1 MAQVFYVNLLK
12 KPLIFFISSLQ
23 SLLFL
28 ENHCFR
34 VLSTRFAEVR
44 IEEYLLQKCFKF
56 FNFSDFYHDF
66 QDINLIHDPQEI
78 WKTFL
83 KQNNKPLFRQYFE
96 NENIANIFYYIVNKK
111 NVCSNSH
118 QL

>member
-34 VLSTRFAEVR
+34 VLSTRSAEVK
-44 IEEYLLQKCFKF
+44 IEEYLFCLLYT
-56 FNFSDFYHDF
+56 SDAAD
-66 QDINLIHDPQEI
+66 E
-78 WKTFL
+78 
-83 KQNNKPLFRQYFE
+83 E
-96 NENIANIFYYIVNKK
+96 
-111 NVCSNSH
+111 
-118 QL
+118 

>member
-44 IEEYLLQKCFKF
+44 IEEYLLQKTIL
-56 FNFSDFYHDF
+56 HL
-66 QDINLIHDPQEI
+66 NLPE
-78 WKTFL
+78 WSPCNAMLPKT
-83 KQNNKPLFRQYFE
+83 QSVP
-96 NENIANIFYYIVNKK
+96 KK
-111 NVCSNSH
+111 NQPH
-118 QL
+118 EWIKEEAG

>member
-34 VLSTRFAEVR
+34 VLSTRFVEVR
-44 IEEYLLQKCFKF
+44 IEEYLLQK
-56 FNFSDFYHDF
+56 
-66 QDINLIHDPQEI
+66 
-78 WKTFL
+78 
-83 KQNNKPLFRQYFE
+83 
-96 NENIANIFYYIVNKK
+96 
-111 NVCSNSH
+111 
-118 QL
+118 

>member
-28 ENHCFR
+28 ENRYFL

-44 IEEYLLQKCFKF
+44 IEEYLLQK
-56 FNFSDFYHDF
+56 
-66 QDINLIHDPQEI
+66 
-78 WKTFL
+78 
-83 KQNNKPLFRQYFE
+83 
-96 NENIANIFYYIVNKK
+96 
-111 NVCSNSH
+111 
-118 QL
+118 